1 MCAPEPDFHLPHFSF
16 ITVRLV
22 FKLKSSSYHFER
34 RISER
39 HSLVVSVF
47 ARVQWS
53 VYDKFRSLVVAREV
67 FTSDACLTGCGGI
80 CAHQYFHA
88 VFPDFVL
95 SQALDINCLELLTI
109 VVALKL
115 WGHLWRGLRL
125 TVRCENFVAV
135 TALNS
140 GSCRNALVNSC
151 LREIVTW
158 PLVSSLNCTRFTFLV
173 SLIVMPTCFR
183 VGVRVLRTNSSFY
196 VCSVAT

>member
-1 MCAPEPDFHLPHFSF
+1 MISSAHWSSPGKCL
-16 ITVRLV
+16 LV
-22 FKLKSSSYHFER
+22 ILALQPVGVFVP
-34 RISER
+34 
-39 HSLVVSVF
+39 VV
-47 ARVQWS
+47 
-53 VYDKFRSLVVAREV
+53 
-67 FTSDACLTGCGGI
+67 
-80 CAHQYFHA
+80 
-88 VFPDFVL
+88 

-125 TVRCENFVAV
+125 AVRCENFVAV

-140 GSCRNALVNSC
+140 GSCRNTFVYSC

-158 PLVSSLNCTRFTFLV
+158 PLVSSLNCARFTFLV

>member
-1 MCAPEPDFHLPHFSF
+1 MRAPEPDFHLPHFSF
-16 ITVRLV
+16 IMIRLV
-22 FKLKSSSYHFER
+22 FKLKSSSYYFQR

-53 VYDKFRSLVVAREV
+53 VYDLFRSLVVAR
-67 FTSDACLTGCGGI
+67 TSDACLTGCGGV

-135 TALNS
+135 TALKS
-140 GSCRNALVNSC
+140 GSCRNAFVNAC
-151 LREIVTW
+151 LRE
-158 PLVSSLNCTRFTFLV
+158 LLLGR
-173 SLIVMPTCFR
+173 
-183 VGVRVLRTNSSFY
+183 
-196 VCSVAT
+196 